1 MCLSTAYLERKGRR
15 EVIMEEV
22 AKVGLRGDE
31 VVLEDLFGKSIRTG
45 ARLSEVDLMEH
56 VLVLEEPHELPE
68 ALRKAK
74 EFHGHLGPMVTL
86 GLRMGR
92 VISERM
98 GSEPFSYRIT
108 AFTGP
113 KPPLSC
119 LVDGLQLS
127 TPCTVGN
134 GGIRIEDG
142 GELRAVAEMEGRRL
156 EVSVK
161 EEIRDKVAKE
171 YDPEHEEVLPLK
183 LWAMSDEELFD
194 LEESV
199 LV

>member
-1 MCLSTAYLERKGRR
+1 MCLSTAYLQQKGSR
-15 EVIMEEV
+15 EVMMEEV
-22 AKVGLRGDE
+22 AKVMLRGEE
-31 VVLEDLFGKSIRTG
+31 VVLEDLFGRSVRTE

-56 VLVLEEPHELPE
+56 FLVLEEPPVPE
-68 ALRKAK
+68 ALRRAK

-92 VISERM
+92 VISKKM
-98 GSEPFSYRIT
+98 GNEPFSYRIT
-108 AFTGP
+108 VFTGP

-134 GGIRIEDG
+134 GGIRIEEG
-142 GELRAVAEMEGRRL
+142 GEPRAVAEMEGRRF
-156 EVSVK
+156 EISVK
-161 EEIRDKVAKE
+161 EDIRHRIAEE
-171 YDPEHEEVLPLK
+171 YDLEHEEVLSLE
-183 LWAMSDEELFD
+183 LWSMSDEELFD
-194 LEESV
+194 MEESV